1 MILYFEFEGAK
12 NINLMH
18 KCNYRNRQ
26 RVPDIVVSN
35 SEPEDGDD
43 DAIAAA
49 ADEELG

>member
-1 MILYFEFEGAK
+1 M
-12 NINLMH
+12 NLRLL
-18 KCNYRNRQ
+18 KKDITYNYRNRQ